1 MCSKDPFTLPDL
13 LFVEDNHFI
22 ADDSSPVN
30 SLAEG
35 FQMLTI
41 SFVAEHMCSRVEFP
55 SQYRV
60 LFPKAL
66 SSSPSEAHTWVPL
79 TAMSQKSILG
89 STAQISPQNTSEPS
103 YQALANCF

>member
-1 MCSKDPFTLPDL
+1 MRSKDPFTLPDL

-79 TAMSQKSILG
+79 TAMSRKSILG
-89 STAQISPQNTSEPS
+89 SAAQISPQNTSEPS